1 MRHALPLL
9 LVAASAAAA
18 QTIKVETTTV
28 QTSEHVS
35 AGVSPVIRGDGLK
48 RTVTCNRG
56 RVTVQGDGNEIVM
69 RGPCERVA
77 IQGSNHRVAIEEVGS
92 LTVLGGGHRVQWVRG
107 LDGRQ
112 PKITSSGTETTVEQI
127 TAQAFAALPVP
138 TSHE

>member
-9 LVAASAAAA
+9 LLAASAATA
-18 QTIKVETTTV
+18 QTVKVETTTV

-35 AGVSPVIRGDGLK
+35 AGTSPVIRGDGLK

-56 RVTVQGDGNEIVM
+56 RVTIQDNGNEIVM

-92 LTVLGGGHRVQWVRG
+92 LTVNGTGHRVQWVRG

-112 PKITSSGTETTVEQI
+112 PKITSSGTGTTVEPI
-127 TAQAFAALPVP
+127 TAATFAALPVP
-138 TSHE
+138 TSHD

>member
-1 MRHALPLL
+1 MKIFLPLL
-9 LVAASAAAA
+9 LLAASPATA
-18 QTIKVETTTV
+18 QTVKVQSTTV
-28 QTSEHVS
+28 QTSEHVT
-35 AGVSPVIRGDGLK
+35 AGTSPVIRGDGLK

-56 RVTVQGDGNEIVM
+56 RVTIQGDGNEVVM

-92 LTVLGGGHRVQWVRG
+92 LTVNGSGHRVQWVRG

-127 TAQAFAALPVP
+127 TAETFAALPVP